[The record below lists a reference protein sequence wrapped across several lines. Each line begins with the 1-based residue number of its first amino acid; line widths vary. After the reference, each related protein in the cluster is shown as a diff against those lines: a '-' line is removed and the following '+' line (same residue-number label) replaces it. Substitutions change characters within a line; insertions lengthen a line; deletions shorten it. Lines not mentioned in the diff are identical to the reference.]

1 MDAPKTP
8 KSNLKAIAKYDAKN
22 CIRMNLKLN
31 IKTDADIIQALNNA
45 PNKQGYIKQAI
56 RSKMHIETILKAR
69 KENKEKE
76 Q

>member
-45 PNKQGYIKQAI
+45 PSKQGLIKESI
-56 RSKMHIETILKAR
+56 RYFVKK
-69 KENKEKE
+69 KE